1 MGYPKAKDTINKKVK
16 EVRKMAENIINQGVV
31 GEGYLKLQKTL
42 EMHGKIEAL
51 LDDMDYTVQKDLPAK
66 EILEKISSVESQ
78 LEEIR
83 ESL

>member
-16 EVRKMAENIINQGVV
+16 EVKKMAEDIINQGVV

-42 EMHGKIEAL
+42 EMHGKVEAL

>member
-16 EVRKMAENIINQGVV
+16 EVKKMAEDIINQGVV

-42 EMHGKIEAL
+42 EMHGKVEAL

-83 ESL
+83 

>member
-16 EVRKMAENIINQGVV
+16 EVKKMAEDIINQGVV

-42 EMHGKIEAL
+42 EMHGKVEAL
-51 LDDMDYTVQKDLPAK
+51 LDDMDYTVQKDLPSK

>member
-51 LDDMDYTVQKDLPAK
+51 LDDMDYTVQKDLPAT

>member
-1 MGYPKAKDTINKKVK
+1 MGYPKAKDTINKKVT
-16 EVRKMAENIINQGVV
+16 EVKKMAEDIINHGVV

-42 EMHGKIEAL
+42 EMHGKVEAL
-51 LDDMDYTVQKDLPAK
+51 LDDIDYTVQKDLPAK

>member
-16 EVRKMAENIINQGVV
+16 EVKKMAEDIINQGVV

-42 EMHGKIEAL
+42 EMHGKVEAL

-78 LEEIR
+78 LEEIS